1 MMVGLGWNPVG
12 AEATLWLPG
21 RIDAHT
27 SCTPVRR
34 TRAND
39 KSGASKE
46 DLLMRARKAMV
57 AAVLLAVATAACG
70 PRNVEVTSAP
80 TRAETNVRVTNTLGQ
95 AVNVYVLSG
104 DNEIFLRQVPANSE
118 ARLPVPGVAS
128 GSTVRLRAVTIDGS
142 RTYTSDSV
150 VLQGTYPWRVP

>member
-1 MMVGLGWNPVG
+1 M
-12 AEATLWLPG
+12 
-21 RIDAHT
+21 I
-27 SCTPVRR
+27 
-34 TRAND
+34 
-39 KSGASKE
+39 SG
-46 DLLMRARKAMV
+46 KALV
-57 AAVLLAVATAACG
+57 AVLVLAAASTACG
-70 PRNVEVTSAP
+70 PRNVEVGSAP
-80 TRAETNVRVTNTLGQ
+80 ARAETNVRVTNTLGQ

-118 ARLPVPGVAS
+118 TRLPVPGVAS

>member
-1 MMVGLGWNPVG
+1 MRL
-12 AEATLWLPG
+12 A
-21 RIDAHT
+21 
-27 SCTPVRR
+27 RR
-34 TRAND
+34 CAGPKQERAD
-39 KSGASKE
+39 DRGGASKE
-46 DLLMRARKAMV
+46 DLLMRARKALV
-57 AAVLLAVATAACG
+57 AMVLLAVTSTACRG
-70 PRNVEVTSAP
+70 RQVDVRTAP

-118 ARLPVPGVAS
+118 ARLPVPGVAA

>member
-1 MMVGLGWNPVG
+1 MK
-12 AEATLWLPG
+12 
-21 RIDAHT
+21 
-27 SCTPVRR
+27 SRR
-34 TRAND
+34 A
-39 KSGASKE
+39 
-46 DLLMRARKAMV
+46 LV
-57 AAVLLAVATAACG
+57 AAVFLAVGVTACG
-70 PRNVEVTSAP
+70 PRNVEVRSAS
-80 TRAETNVRVTNTLGQ
+80 TRPETNVRVTNTLGQ

>member
-1 MMVGLGWNPVG
+1 
-12 AEATLWLPG
+12 
-21 RIDAHT
+21 
-27 SCTPVRR
+27 
-34 TRAND
+34 
-39 KSGASKE
+39 
-46 DLLMRARKAMV
+46 MRPRKAFV
-57 AAVLLAVATAACG
+57 AALLLAAASAACG
-70 PRNVEVTSAP
+70 PRQVDVRTAP
-80 TRAETNVRVTNTLGQ
+80 ARADTNVRVTNSLGQ

-142 RTYTSDSV
+142 RTYTSDAV

>member
-1 MMVGLGWNPVG
+1 
-12 AEATLWLPG
+12 
-21 RIDAHT
+21 
-27 SCTPVRR
+27 
-34 TRAND
+34 
-39 KSGASKE
+39 
-46 DLLMRARKAMV
+46 MRAREALV
-57 AAVLLAVATAACG
+57 AVVLLAVATAGCG
-70 PRNVEVTSAP
+70 PRNVEVGTAP
-80 TRAETNVRVTNTLGQ
+80 SRPETNVRVTNTLGQ

>member
-1 MMVGLGWNPVG
+1 
-12 AEATLWLPG
+12 
-21 RIDAHT
+21 
-27 SCTPVRR
+27 
-34 TRAND
+34 
-39 KSGASKE
+39 
-46 DLLMRARKAMV
+46 MRARKALV
-57 AAVLLAVATAACG
+57 AVLLLAIASMGCRGRQVDVRTA
-70 PRNVEVTSAP
+70 S
-80 TRAETNVRVTNTLGQ
+80 TRPETNVRVTNTLGQ

-118 ARLPVPGVAS
+118 ARLPVPGVAA

>member
-1 MMVGLGWNPVG
+1 LHAG
-12 AEATLWLPG
+12 A
-21 RIDAHT
+21 
-27 SCTPVRR
+27 PVRAR
-34 TRAND
+34 TRTED
-39 KSGASKE
+39 KGGASKE
-46 DLLMRARKAMV
+46 DLLMRARFTMI
-57 AAVLLAVATAACG
+57 AAVLLAATTACG
-70 PRNVEVTSAP
+70 PRQVDVRTAP

-104 DNEIFLRQVPANSE
+104 DNEIFLRQVPANAE
-118 ARLPVPGVAS
+118 ARLPVPGVAA

>member
-1 MMVGLGWNPVG
+1 M
-12 AEATLWLPG
+12 
-21 RIDAHT
+21 
-27 SCTPVRR
+27 
-34 TRAND
+34 
-39 KSGASKE
+39 K
-46 DLLMRARKAMV
+46 ARKALV
-57 AAVLLAVATAACG
+57 AAVLLAVGAAACG
-70 PRNVEVTSAP
+70 PRQVDVRTAP
-80 TRAETNVRVTNTLGQ
+80 ARAETNVRVTNSLGQ

-142 RTYTSDSV
+142 RTYTSDAV

>member
-1 MMVGLGWNPVG
+1 
-12 AEATLWLPG
+12 
-21 RIDAHT
+21 
-27 SCTPVRR
+27 
-34 TRAND
+34 
-39 KSGASKE
+39 
-46 DLLMRARKAMV
+46 MRARTTLV
-57 AAVLLAVATAACG
+57 AAVLIAVASAACG
-70 PRNVEVTSAP
+70 PRNVEVRTSPAK
-80 TRAETNVRVTNTLGQ
+80 AETSVRVTNTLGQ

-104 DNEIFLRQVPANSE
+104 ENEIFLRQVPANAE

>member
-1 MMVGLGWNPVG
+1 M
-12 AEATLWLPG
+12 
-21 RIDAHT
+21 
-27 SCTPVRR
+27 RR
-34 TRAND
+34 PRA
-39 KSGASKE
+39 
-46 DLLMRARKAMV
+46 V
-57 AAVLLAVATAACG
+57 AAAALLAVAAAACG
-70 PRNVEVTSAP
+70 PRTVDVRTAP
-80 TRAETNVRVTNTLGQ
+80 ARAETNVRVTNTLGQ

-118 ARLPVPGVAS
+118 ARLPVPGLAA

>member
-1 MMVGLGWNPVG
+1 MPLARAG
-12 AEATLWLPG
+12 AGAGPGGAPRTLP
-21 RIDAHT
+21 
-27 SCTPVRR
+27 
-34 TRAND
+34 
-39 KSGASKE
+39 SKE
-46 DLLMRARKAMV
+46 DLLMSARTTVV
-57 AAVLLAVATAACG
+57 AAVLIAAATAACG
-70 PRNVEVTSAP
+70 PRNVEVRTSPAK
-80 TRAETNVRVTNTLGQ
+80 AETSVRVTNTLGQ

-104 DNEIFLRQVPANSE
+104 ENEIFLRQVPANAE

>member
-1 MMVGLGWNPVG
+1 
-12 AEATLWLPG
+12 
-21 RIDAHT
+21 
-27 SCTPVRR
+27 
-34 TRAND
+34 
-39 KSGASKE
+39 
-46 DLLMRARKAMV
+46 MRARRALV
-57 AAVLLAVATAACG
+57 AAVLLTAATTACG
-70 PRNVEVTSAP
+70 PRNVEVRSASS
-80 TRAETNVRVTNTLGQ
+80 RAETNVRVTNTLGQ

>member
-1 MMVGLGWNPVG
+1 
-12 AEATLWLPG
+12 
-21 RIDAHT
+21 
-27 SCTPVRR
+27 
-34 TRAND
+34 
-39 KSGASKE
+39 
-46 DLLMRARKAMV
+46 MRARKAMV
-57 AAVLLAVATAACG
+57 AAVLLTVAAAACG
-70 PRNVEVTSAP
+70 PRNVEVKSAP

-118 ARLPVPGVAS
+118 TRLPVPGVAS

>member
-1 MMVGLGWNPVG
+1 MRLARRCARPRQER
-12 AEATLWLPG
+12 AEDRG
-21 RIDAHT
+21 
-27 SCTPVRR
+27 
-34 TRAND
+34 
-39 KSGASKE
+39 GASKE
-46 DLLMRARKAMV
+46 DLLMRARKALV
-57 AAVLLAVATAACG
+57 AMVLLAVASTACRG
-70 PRNVEVTSAP
+70 RQVDVRTAP

-118 ARLPVPGVAS
+118 ARLPVPGVAA

>member
-1 MMVGLGWNPVG
+1 MSLARWS
-12 AEATLWLPG
+12 AA
-21 RIDAHT
+21 RAHRGT
-27 SCTPVRR
+27 I
-34 TRAND
+34 D

-46 DLLMRARKAMV
+46 DLLMKSGRALAL
-57 AAVLLAVATAACG
+57 AVLLALATTACG
-70 PRNVEVTSAP
+70 PRQVEVRTAP
-80 TRAETNVRVTNTLGQ
+80 ARTDTNVRITNSLGQ

-118 ARLPVPGVAS
+118 ARLPVPGVPS
-128 GSTVRLRAVTIDGS
+128 GATVRLRAVTIDGS

>member
-1 MMVGLGWNPVG
+1 MPLARPCAGPRRSRG
-12 AEATLWLPG
+12 
-21 RIDAHT
+21 DDT
-27 SCTPVRR
+27 SGP
-34 TRAND
+34 
-39 KSGASKE
+39 SKE
-46 DLLMRARKAMV
+46 DLLMKSRKALV
-57 AAVLLAVATAACG
+57 AAVLLAVATAGCG
-70 PRNVEVTSAP
+70 PRTVDVRTAP
-80 TRAETNVRVTNTLGQ
+80 ARSETTVRVTNSLGQ